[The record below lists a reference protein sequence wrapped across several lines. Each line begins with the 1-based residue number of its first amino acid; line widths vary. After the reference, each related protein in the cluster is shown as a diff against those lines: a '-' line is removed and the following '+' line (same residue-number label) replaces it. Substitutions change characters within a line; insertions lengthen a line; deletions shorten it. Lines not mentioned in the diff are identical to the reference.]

1 MTTAPP
7 PEPGDTSA
15 ESFTGSVSAGSSSGT
30 PRTSRRGFLRGAAL
44 TGAGVAAVVGGGTG
58 YGIARATE
66 SAGAANHTDVV
77 PFYGAH
83 QAGIDTDA
91 QDRVAF
97 AAFDVAAGVNPMSLQ
112 QMLGRWAAASARMTT
127 GDAVGPTETQPD
139 NPPVDTG
146 EALGLSPAN
155 LTVTVGFGASLFD
168 DRFGLAHKRPA
179 ALTAIPAFRGDALDP
194 TKSGGDL
201 CVQACSNDPQVA
213 FHVIR
218 NLARIGRGTVT
229 MRWSQLGFGRT
240 STTSRSQST
249 PRNLMGFKDG
259 TNNIKAEDRT
269 EMGKYVWVGAETDQK
284 WMVGGSYLVSRRIR
298 MLIESWDSDYIADQ
312 EKVFGRVKESGAPL
326 TGKTEFDAPNLA
338 AKAKDGALEID
349 KFAHI
354 RLASPANH
362 GGAKLLRRGYSYTD
376 GQDPLTG
383 QLDAGL
389 FFICFNR
396 DPRTQFIP
404 VQRALSEND
413 LLNEYIKH
421 TSSGLF
427 AVPPGLSAVGDW
439 YGKALFA

>member
-1 MTTAPP
+1 MSTARLPKPDETP
-7 PEPGDTSA
+7 PEDPPG
-15 ESFTGSVSAGSSSGT
+15 SGAST
-30 PRTSRRGFLRGAAL
+30 ASRHPTSRRGFLRGAAL

-66 SAGAANHTDVV
+66 STAASTSTDTVA
-77 PFYGAH
+77 FYGAN
-83 QAGIDTDA
+83 QAGIATDA

-97 AAFDVAAGVNPMSLQ
+97 ATFDVAAGVDRVSLE
-112 QMLGRWAAASARMTT
+112 QMLGQWAAASARMTT
-127 GDAVGPTETQPD
+127 GAAVGPTETQPD

-179 ALTAIPAFRGDALDP
+179 ALAAIPAFRGDALDAA
-194 TKSGGDL
+194 KSGGDL
-201 CVQACSNDPQVA
+201 CVQACSNDPVVA

-259 TNNIKAEDRT
+259 TNNIKAEDQA
-269 EMGKYVWVGAETDQK
+269 EMAKYVWVGDDTDQK
-284 WMVGGSYLVSRRIR
+284 WMVGGTYLVSRRIR
-298 MLIESWDSDYIADQ
+298 MLIESWDTDYIADQ
-312 EKVFGRVKESGAPL
+312 EKVFGRAKESGAPL
-326 TGKTEFDAPNLA
+326 TGHAEFDTPNLA
-338 AKAKDGALEID
+338 AKTSSGALTID
-349 KFAHI
+349 KAAHI
-354 RLASPANH
+354 RLASPDNH

-396 DPRTQFIP
+396 DPRTQFVP
-404 VQRALSEND
+404 VQRALSQND

-427 AVPPGLSAVGDW
+427 AVPPGLAAVGDW
-439 YGKALFA
+439 FGKSLFT

>member
-1 MTTAPP
+1 M
-7 PEPGDTSA
+7 
-15 ESFTGSVSAGSSSGT
+15 
-30 PRTSRRGFLRGAAL
+30 
-44 TGAGVAAVVGGGTG
+44 AAVVGGGTG
-58 YGIARATE
+58 YGIARATAPAG
-66 SAGAANHTDVV
+66 SADHSDTV
-77 PFYGAH
+77 PFYGAN
-83 QAGIDTDA
+83 QAGIATDA

-97 AAFDVAAGVNPMSLQ
+97 AAFDVAAGVDAVSLQ
-112 QMLGRWAAASARMTT
+112 QMLGRWSAASARMTT

-139 NPPVDTG
+139 NPPIDTG

-155 LTVTVGFGASLFD
+155 LTITVGFGATLFD

-179 ALTAIPAFRGDALDP
+179 ALVAIPAFPGDELDP
-194 TKSGGDL
+194 AKSGGDL

-213 FHVIR
+213 FHAIR

-259 TNNIKAEDRT
+259 TNNIKAEDRA
-269 EMGKYVWVGAETDQK
+269 ELSKYVWVGADTDQR

-298 MLIESWDSDYIADQ
+298 MLIESWDADYIADQ
-312 EKVFGRVKESGAPL
+312 EKVFGRVKATGAPL
-326 TGKTEFDAPNLA
+326 TGKTEFDPPDLA
-338 AKAKDGALEID
+338 AKTTSGALEID
-349 KFAHI
+349 RFAHI

-396 DPRTQFIP
+396 DPRTQFVPI
-404 VQRALSEND
+404 QRALSEND
-413 LLNEYIKH
+413 LLNEYVKH
-421 TSSGLF
+421 TGSGLF

-439 YGKALFA
+439 YGKALFT

>member
-1 MTTAPP
+1 M
-7 PEPGDTSA
+7 
-15 ESFTGSVSAGSSSGT
+15 
-30 PRTSRRGFLRGAAL
+30 
-44 TGAGVAAVVGGGTG
+44 AAVVGGGTG
-58 YGIARATE
+58 YGIARATDTN
-66 SAGAANHTDVV
+66 AGGTNVGTTKPSDVV

-83 QAGIDTDA
+83 QAGVATDA

-97 AAFDVAAGVNPMSLQ
+97 AAFDVAAGVDPLSLQ
-112 QMLGRWAAASARMTT
+112 QMLGRWAAASARMTA
-127 GDAVGPTETQPD
+127 GDLVGPTETQPD

-168 DRFGLAHKRPA
+168 DRFGLAYQRPA
-179 ALTAIPAFRGDALDP
+179 ALAAIPAFRGDALDP
-194 TKSGGDL
+194 AKSGGDL

-259 TNNIKAEDRT
+259 TNNIKAEDQA
-269 EMGKYVWVGAETDQK
+269 ELDAHVWVGNDTDQK
-284 WMVGGSYLVSRRIR
+284 WMVGGSYLISRRIR
-298 MLIESWDSDYIADQ
+298 MLIESWDADSIADQ
-312 EKVFGRVKESGAPL
+312 EKVFGRAKESGAPL
-326 TGKTEFDAPNLA
+326 TGKAEFDAPKLA
-338 AKAKDGALEID
+338 AKTSGGALEID

-362 GGAKLLRRGYSYTD
+362 GGAKLLRRGYSCTD

-396 DPRTQFIP
+396 DPRTQFVP
-404 VQRALSEND
+404 VQRALSQND

-421 TSSGLF
+421 TSSAVF
-427 AVPPGLSAVGDW
+427 AVPPGVSAVGDW
-439 YGKALFA
+439 FGKSLFT

>member
-1 MTTAPP
+1 MTASS
-7 PEPGDTSA
+7 PEA
-15 ESFTGSVSAGSSSGT
+15 RRA
-30 PRTSRRGFLRGAAL
+30 TSRRGFLRGAAL
-44 TGAGVAAVVGGGTG
+44 TGAGVAAVVGGGAG
-58 YGIARATE
+58 YGIARAPD
-66 SAGAANHTDVV
+66 STDSDSSTPDTV

-83 QAGIDTDA
+83 QAGIATDA
-91 QDRVAF
+91 QERVAF
-97 AAFDVAAGVNPMSLQ
+97 AAFDVAAGADKAAVE
-112 QMLGRWAAASARMTT
+112 QMLGRWAAAAARMTT
-127 GDAVGPTETQPD
+127 GDPVGPTETQPD

-179 ALTAIPAFRGDALDP
+179 ALAPIPAFRGDALDP
-194 TKSGGDL
+194 ARSGGDL

-240 STTSRSQST
+240 STTSRGQST

-259 TNNIKAEDRT
+259 TNNIKAEDRA
-269 EMGKYVWVGAETDQK
+269 EMDKYVWVGDDTDQT

-298 MLIESWDSDYIADQ
+298 MLIESWDADYIADQ
-312 EKVFGRVKESGAPL
+312 EKVFGRAKESGAPL
-326 TGKTEFDAPNLA
+326 TGKAEFDAPNLA
-338 AKAKDGALEID
+338 AKTTGGTLTID
-349 KFAHI
+349 ARAHI
-354 RLASPANH
+354 RLASPDNH

-376 GQDPLTG
+376 GQDPVTG
-383 QLDAGL
+383 LLDAGL

-396 DPRTQFIP
+396 DPRTQFVP
-404 VQRALSEND
+404 VQRALSQND

-421 TSSGLF
+421 TSSAVF
-427 AVPPGLSAVGDW
+427 AVPPGVSAVGDW
-439 YGKALFA
+439 FGKALFT

>member
-1 MTTAPP
+1 MTTDRTPDPAVTAAVAAG
-7 PEPGDTSA
+7 PGASA
-15 ESFTGSVSAGSSSGT
+15 RRS
-30 PRTSRRGFLRGAAL
+30 TSRRRFLRGAAL
-44 TGAGVAAVVGGGTG
+44 TGAGVAAVGVGGGTG
-58 YGIARATE
+58 YGIARANDGPDPTAP
-66 SAGAANHTDVV
+66 SDTV
-77 PFYGAH
+77 PFYGRH
-83 QAGIDTDA
+83 QAGIGTDA
-91 QDRVAF
+91 QDRLAF
-97 AAFDVAAGVNPMSLQ
+97 AAFDVAEGVGAVALQ
-112 QMLGRWAAASARMTT
+112 QLLGQWAAASARMTT
-127 GDAVGPTETQPD
+127 GDPVGPTETQPA

-146 EALGLSPAN
+146 EALGLSPAK

-179 ALTAIPAFRGDALDP
+179 ALAAIPAFRGDALDP
-194 TKSGGDL
+194 AKSGGDL

-240 STTSRSQST
+240 STTSRGQST

-259 TNNIKAEDRT
+259 TNNIKAEDT
-269 EMGKYVWVGAETDQK
+269 AEMDKFVWVGADTDQE

-298 MLIESWDSDYIADQ
+298 MLIESWDTDYLSDQ
-312 EKVFGRVKESGAPL
+312 EKVFGRGKETGAPL
-326 TGKTEFDAPNLA
+326 TGRTEFDQPDLA
-338 AKAKDGALEID
+338 AKTSGGALEID
-349 KFAHI
+349 KAAHI
-354 RLASPANH
+354 RLASPSNH
-362 GGAKLLRRGYSYTD
+362 GGAKILRRGYSYTD

-396 DPRTQFIP
+396 DPRGQFVP
-404 VQRALSEND
+404 VQRALSQND

-421 TSSGLF
+421 TSSALF

-439 YGKALFA
+439 FGKALFS